1 MTDQQTTF
9 ARAAKLI
16 SQADGLIIGA
26 GAGMGVDSGLP
37 DFRGPKGFWGVYPA
51 LGEASLRFQD
61 IANPA
66 AFVEH
71 PRLAWGFYGHRLSMY
86 REVEPGPAFRIL
98 FEIAKRL
105 RFGAFAYTSN
115 VDGHFQKA
123 GFDPDRVVE
132 CHGSILHLQCLDGCA
147 NDIWEASYFVPEVD
161 VERCQLLNAM
171 PTCPRC
177 GGIARPNI
185 LMFGDVDWLGAR
197 ATCQQQR
204 FAEWRA
210 KLERPVV
217 IEIGAGMAIPTVRFF
232 GERQKC
238 PLIRINPNEDDVPNA
253 GDVGLPVGGTA
264 GMQGIAAA
272 LVERGFMES

>member
-1 MTDQQTTF
+1 MSREELF
-9 ARAAKLI
+9 FRAAKLI
-16 SQADGLIIGA
+16 SQADGLIISA

-51 LGEASLRFQD
+51 LGKARLRFQD
-61 IANPA
+61 IANPE
-66 AFVEH
+66 AFIEH
-71 PRLAWGFYGHRLSMY
+71 PRLAWGFYGHRLAMY

-98 FEIAKRL
+98 FEIAKHL

-132 CHGSILHLQCLDGCA
+132 GHGSIHHLQCLEGCA
-147 NDIWEASYFVPEVD
+147 NDIWEAKNFVPEVD
-161 VERCQLLNAM
+161 VERCQLLNEM
-171 PTCPRC
+171 PVCPKC
-177 GGIARPNI
+177 GSIARPNI

-197 ATCQQQR
+197 ATSQQR
-204 FAEWRA
+204 FAEWRTNVV
-210 KLERPVV
+210 RPVV

-238 PLIRINPNEDDVPNA
+238 PLIRINPNEYDVPNA
-253 GDVGLPVGGTA
+253 GDVGLPLGGTA

-272 LVERGFMES
+272 LLEKGFLGA